1 MIAIRLVD
9 GAAYGIRE
17 DTVSSP
23 ASEAASGV
31 KKVKEADT
39 L

>member
-9 GAAYGIRE
+9 GAAYAAYGIRE

-23 ASEAASGV
+23 ASEAAS
-31 KKVKEADT
+31 ESRR
-39 L
+39 